1 MKRNCVKPTTEM
13 RKATLVSSLFL
24 GLSVILSFCTQQES
38 ANNSAGNRQQRDL
51 VPVNKYLVKKNQQN
65 IVNFVNRKGWNMKE
79 TPTGL
84 WFMIYENGHGNKG
97 VQGKAISISYSIS
110 LLDGTICYSS
120 DSLGMKSFK
129 IGSGHVEAGLEEAA
143 LLLHE
148 GDKARIIMPPH
159 LAYGLL
165 GDNNKIPA
173 QSIILY
179 DLTVVQIK

>member
-1 MKRNCVKPTTEM
+1 MKRNCAKLSTEM
-13 RKATLVSSLFL
+13 RKVTIVSALYL
-24 GLSVILSFCTQQES
+24 GLSLVLSFCAQQES
-38 ANNSAGNRQQRDL
+38 VNKSAGNSPQRDL

-65 IVNFVNRKGWNMKE
+65 IVNFVNRKEWNMRE

-84 WFMIYENGHGNKG
+84 WFMIYENGHGSKG
-97 VQGKAISISYSIS
+97 VQGKAISISYSVS
-110 LLDGTICYSS
+110 LLDGTLCYSS
-120 DSLGMKSFK
+120 DSLGLKSFR